1 MDFQQAQQTFLNLK
15 NQFEHGGI
23 TAEEFETRVNEM
35 TVTDTDGTLWQIGV
49 KTGGWYRF
57 DGQNWVEDTPPG
69 LSPAPIQ
76 PPPVYTPPIPPV
88 QPRSQSLT
96 WLWVGGGLVALA
108 ICCVAIVV
116 GVILVN
122 RINPTT
128 FVSVIPSA
136 TVSPPTVRSPTAR
149 PAVTQPVATQSQQ
162 AGPGFDSHT
171 IFMDDFSNPNSG
183 WDRVQKDYK
192 ITDYANGG
200 YRIWVNKE
208 KIDVWATPRKNFA
221 GDVNIEVDATKVAGP
236 DDNDFG
242 VICRYQDSDNFYQ
255 FLISSDGYAGI
266 ARVKNGDQSFLSSD
280 KMEPAAAIHQG
291 AATNHIR
298 VTCIGSALSLSVNGK
313 QIASA
318 NDASFTSGDV
328 GLIAG
333 TFSNVGVDILF
344 SNFSAT
350 SR

>member
-1 MDFQQAQQTFLNLK
+1 MNFNDASQMYLQLKQQYASGQ
-15 NQFEHGGI
+15 I
-23 TAEEFETRVNEM
+23 TAEEFETRVNEI
-35 TVTDTDGTLWQIGV
+35 TATNTDGTLWQIGV

-69 LSPAPIQ
+69 LSPALIRS
-76 PPPVYTPPIPPV
+76 PPFSAPPLSPV
-88 QPRSQSLT
+88 QPRSQFFN
-96 WLWVGGGLVALA
+96 WLWIGGGLVVVA
-108 ICCVAIVV
+108 ICCVAIGV

-122 RINPTT
+122 RINPSEL
-128 FVSVIPSA
+128 VSVMPSA
-136 TVSPPTVRSPTAR
+136 TIRPPTAR
-149 PAVTQPVATQSQQ
+149 PAVTQPVATQSPQ
-162 AGPGFDSHT
+162 AGPGFNPNSM
-171 IFMDDFSNPNSG
+171 FVDDFSNPNSG
-183 WDRVQKDYK
+183 WSRVQNDYK
-192 ITDYANGG
+192 ITNYENGG
-200 YRIWVNKE
+200 FRIWVNKE
-208 KIDVWATPRKNFA
+208 KLDVWATPGRNFN
-221 GDVNIEVDATKVAGP
+221 GNVGIEVDATKSGGP

-242 VICRYQDSDNFYQ
+242 VICRYKDSDNFYQ

-333 TFSNVGVDILF
+333 TYNNIGVDILF
-344 SNFSAT
+344 DNFTASE
-350 SR
+350 R